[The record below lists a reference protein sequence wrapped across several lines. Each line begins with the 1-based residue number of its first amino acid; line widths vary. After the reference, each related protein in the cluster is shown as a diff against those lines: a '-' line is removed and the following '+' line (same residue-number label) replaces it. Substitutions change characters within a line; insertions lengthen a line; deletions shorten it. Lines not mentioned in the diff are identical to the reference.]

1 MIKEKITF
9 KPHGRF
15 LHKRNIIAFFTVI
28 AIFIVSI
35 LVVYL
40 DNDLQVDLIFWYIM
54 AAIFPTILV
63 GWIIFNVLYF
73 KSIQYKFEEHEI
85 VIHRGVIQKKVKVVP
100 FQSVTNITI
109 SRDPIDRIFNIG
121 SVKIQTAGYSGE
133 KTPELKI
140 EGIKNYY
147 EIYNKIMSSVK
158 LDSRITPLKAEEK
171 LPVEVLS
178 TDIIEIRKAILKEFI
193 EIKEL
198 IGKRKN

>member
-1 MIKEKITF
+1 MIKEKTTF

-15 LHKRNIIAFFTVI
+15 LHKRNIVAFFTVI
-28 AIFIVSI
+28 AVFGVSI

-54 AAIFPTILV
+54 AAIFPTILA
-63 GWIIFNVLYF
+63 GWIIFNVFYF
-73 KSIQYKFEEHEI
+73 KSIQYNIEEHEI
-85 VIHRGVIQKKVKVVP
+85 VIQRGVIQKKVKVVP
-100 FQSVTNITI
+100 FHSITNITI
-109 SRDPIDRIFNIG
+109 SRNPIDRIFNIG

-140 EGIKNYY
+140 EGIRNYN

-158 LDSRITPLKAEEK
+158 LDSRITPLKADEE
-171 LPVEVLS
+171 LPGEVLS

-198 IGKRKN
+198 IGKRKH

>member
-15 LHKRNIIAFFTVI
+15 LHKRNIVAFFTVV
-28 AIFIVSI
+28 AIFGLSI
-35 LVVYL
+35 LIVYL
-40 DNDLQVDLIFWYIM
+40 DNDLQVDLIYWYIM

-63 GWIIFNVLYF
+63 GWIIFNVLYY
-73 KSIQYKFEEHEI
+73 KSIKYNIEEHEI

-100 FQSVTNITI
+100 FQSITNITI
-109 SRDPIDRIFNIG
+109 SRDPIDRIFYIG

-140 EGIKNYY
+140 EGIANYND
-147 EIYNKIMSSVK
+147 IYNKIMSSIK
-158 LDSRITPLKAEEK
+158 LDSGIAPLKDEEK
-171 LPVEVLS
+171 LHVEVLS

-198 IGKRKN
+198 IGKRKH

>member
-1 MIKEKITF
+1 MIKGKKTF

-15 LHKRNIIAFFTVI
+15 LHKRNIVAFFTVI
-28 AIFIVSI
+28 AIFGLSI
-35 LVVYL
+35 LIVYL
-40 DNDLQVDLIFWYIM
+40 DNDLQVDLIFWYFM

-73 KSIQYKFEEHEI
+73 KSIQYKIEEYEI
-85 VIHRGVIQKKVKVVP
+85 VIQRGVIQKKVKVVP

-109 SRDPIDRIFNIG
+109 SRDPIDRIFYIG
-121 SVKIQTAGYSGE
+121 TVKIQTAGYSGE

-140 EGIKNYY
+140 EGIKNYN

-158 LDSRITPLKAEEK
+158 LESRITPLEDEEK
-171 LPVEVLS
+171 LPVEILS
-178 TDIIEIRKAILKEFI
+178 TDIIEIRKAILQEFI

-198 IGKRKN
+198 IGKRKH

>member
-15 LHKRNIIAFFTVI
+15 LHKRNIVAFFTVI

-85 VIHRGVIQKKVKVVP
+85 VIHRGVLQKKVKVVP
-100 FQSVTNITI
+100 FQSITNITI

-121 SVKIQTAGYSGE
+121 TVKIQTAGYSGE

-140 EGIKNYY
+140 EGIKNYN
-147 EIYNKIMSSVK
+147 EINNKIMSSVK

>member
-1 MIKEKITF
+1 MIKEEITF

-15 LHKRNIIAFFTVI
+15 LHKRNIVAFFTVI
-28 AIFIVSI
+28 VIFGVTI
-35 LVVYL
+35 LIGYFDKDIELDPILWYL
-40 DNDLQVDLIFWYIM
+40 M

-73 KSIQYKFEEHEI
+73 KSIQYKIEEHEI
-85 VIHRGVIQKKVKVVP
+85 VIQRGVLHKKVKVVP
-100 FQSVTNITI
+100 FQSITNITV
-109 SRDPIDRIFNIG
+109 SRDPIDRIFYIG

-140 EGIKNYY
+140 EGITNYN
-147 EIYNKIMSSVK
+147 EIYDKVMISVK
-158 LDSRITPLKAEEK
+158 LVSRITPLKAEEK

-178 TDIIEIRKAILKEFI
+178 TDIIEIRKAILQEFI

-198 IGKRKN
+198 IGKRKH

>member
-1 MIKEKITF
+1 MINETITF

-15 LHKRNIIAFFTVI
+15 LHKRNIVAFFTVI
-28 AIFIVSI
+28 AIFGVSI
-35 LVVYL
+35 LVVYF
-40 DNDLQVDLIFWYIM
+40 DNDLEVDLIFWYIM

-73 KSIQYKFEEHEI
+73 KSIQYKIEEHEI

-100 FQSVTNITI
+100 FQSITNITI

-121 SVKIQTAGYSGE
+121 TVKIQTAGYSGE

-140 EGIKNYY
+140 EGIKNYN
-147 EIYNKIMSSVK
+147 EINNKIMSSVK

-198 IGKRKN
+198 IGKRKH

>member
-15 LHKRNIIAFFTVI
+15 LHKRNIVAFFTII
-28 AIFIVSI
+28 AIFGLSI
-35 LVVYL
+35 LIVYL
-40 DNDLQVDLIFWYIM
+40 DNDLQVDLIYWYIM

-73 KSIQYKFEEHEI
+73 KSIQYKIEEHEI
-85 VIHRGVIQKKVKVVP
+85 VIHRGVLQKKVKVVP

-109 SRDPIDRIFNIG
+109 SRDPIDRIFYIG

-140 EGIKNYY
+140 EGIANYN

-158 LDSRITPLKAEEK
+158 LDSRITPLEEEEK
-171 LPVEVLS
+171 LSVDVLP
-178 TDIIEIRKAILKEFI
+178 TEIIEIRKAILQEFI

-198 IGKRKN
+198 IGKRKH

>member
-85 VIHRGVIQKKVKVVP
+85 VIHRGVLQKKVKVVP

-140 EGIKNYY
+140 EGIKNYN